1 MAYLITHVR
10 IFDGERV
17 TLEDAHVLLENG
29 RIASISS
36 NIPPVLPEGCVQIP
50 GSGCTLLPGLIDS
63 HVHVYN
69 DATFLCNAL
78 RFGVTTVL
86 DMHNEPHWFQE
97 MKQLAVARDDVADIL
112 SACYAATVK
121 DGWPA
126 AIIQL
131 TADSPQVRDRLAQ
144 WPDVVDVASAETFV
158 VRNIESGA
166 SFIKLMQES
175 GLPFDLPFPSVP
187 VPAPSSQVQMA
198 IVDIAHRHGML
209 TVGHAL
215 SFNDTAALLEA
226 GVDGLAHACCQ
237 ALSEQE
243 LSFFLER
250 ETKPFVI
257 PTLAVQASAGAE
269 EMESRKLYSQRL
281 GAEHDRAHMCECLG
295 IARKGF
301 TMENAAANV
310 RLFKKAGMEIVCGT
324 DSSSHLKGVFVGAS
338 LHHELWLYVNRCGF
352 TPLEALQSAT
362 SVPARI
368 FKLHDR
374 GRVATGLKAD
384 LVLVKGDPTTDIECT
399 QNISEVWR
407 NGIRLDMR

>member
-1 MAYLITHVR
+1 MAYLINHVR

-17 TLEDAHVLLENG
+17 TLEDAHVLIENG

-36 NIPPVLPEGCVQIP
+36 NIPPSLPERCVWIP

-69 DATFLCNAL
+69 DATFLPNAL

-97 MKQLAVARDDVADIL
+97 MKQMAVARDDVADIL

-131 TADSPQVRDRLAQ
+131 TSDSP
-144 WPDVVDVASAETFV
+144 
-158 VRNIESGA
+158 
-166 SFIKLMQES
+166 QES

-187 VPAPSSQVQMA
+187 VPAPSSQVQRA
-198 IVDIAHRHGML
+198 IVDIAHRHGLL

-250 ETKPFVI
+250 EPKPFVI

-269 EMESRKLYSQRL
+269 EMESRELYSQRL
-281 GAEHDRAHMCECLG
+281 GEEHHRAHMCECLA

-301 TMENAAANV
+301 TMQNAAENV
-310 RLFKKAGMEIVCGT
+310 RLFKKGGMEIVCGT

-384 LVLVKGDPTTDIECT
+384 LVLVKGDPTTDIKCT
-399 QNISEVWR
+399 LDISEVWR
-407 NGIRLDMR
+407 NGVRLVS